1 MKNQEW
7 RYDTA
12 TDFGLSFVERL
23 RRCPREPDP
32 FVYAARTATAI
43 AIRSALRIY
52 NRLEIIGRD
61 NLPGGQSFV
70 MVSNHASHMDTVAL
84 LSALPLRSLH
94 TAYPLAARDYF
105 DANPLRLALTA
116 IIANVMLFDR
126 DAAGLQALQQC
137 KQFLETSGNVLI
149 IFPEGTRTLDGR
161 IGRFRRGIGLLLA
174 GTRHPVVPCCLE
186 GTYQALPKRALMP
199 RPARVRLAIG
209 KPRTYEQVEQNDA
222 SALHICSDLRSAV
235 LELSS
240 QSRTQT
246 ARRLS
251 EEAYQ

>member
-1 MKNQEW
+1 MRNQEW

-70 MVSNHASHMDTVAL
+70 MVSNHASHIDTVAL

-94 TAYPLAARDYF
+94 TTYPLAARDYF

-126 DAAGLQALQQC
+126 DAAGRQALQQC
-137 KQFLETSGNVLI
+137 KQFLEKSGNVLI

-174 GTRHPVVPCCLE
+174 GTPHPVVPCYLE

-222 SALHICSDLRSAV
+222 SAVQICSDLRSAV

-240 QSRTQT
+240 QGRTQT
-246 ARRLS
+246 APRLS